1 MVLWAHSFRGNGRTE
16 YSYEMLHFI
25 HNLTSVW
32 LKPIR
37 CVNLLFWLR
46 ETNNM
51 FETGRSCWRI
61 GYWIHQA
68 YQTDLSGW
76 ILCRITWIFELRC
89 VILSSL
95 WRINEIS
102 FRFITKGEAQTLH
115 LNRSKPCHCVLLP
128 SETFRKHSTAHS
140 VVTKARNV
148 HHQTPDQRYK
158 VSWIASMSTKST
170 EFKKGGWRARK
181 RCNWNGATKPNCKR
195 KKSVS

>member
-1 MVLWAHSFRGNGRTE
+1 MFGWSPYGALIF
-16 YSYEMLHFI
+16 F
-25 HNLTSVW
+25 
-32 LKPIR
+32 
-37 CVNLLFWLR
+37 FWLR

-68 YQTDLSGW
+68 YQTDLLRW
-76 ILCRITWIFELRC
+76 ILFRITWIFGLRC

-95 WRINEIS
+95 WRINLNEIS
-102 FRFITKGEAQTLH
+102 LRFITKGEAQTHH
-115 LNRSKPCHCVLLP
+115 LNGSKPCHRVLLP
-128 SETFRKHSTAHS
+128 SEAFRRHSTAHS
-140 VVTKARNV
+140 VVTEARNV

-181 RCNWNGATKPNCKR
+181 RCNWSGATKPNCKR